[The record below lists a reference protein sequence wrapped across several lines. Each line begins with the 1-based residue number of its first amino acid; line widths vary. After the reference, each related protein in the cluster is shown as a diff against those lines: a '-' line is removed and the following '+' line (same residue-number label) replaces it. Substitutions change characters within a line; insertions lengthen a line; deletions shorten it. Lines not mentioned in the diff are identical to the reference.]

1 MTHDNE
7 EAKKILK
14 DYKQL
19 IIRKKQL
26 KKVIDSLE
34 RDIQTAKGIN
44 LDNDACGGYNLPLSA
59 KIARLADLKA
69 NYEEIVG
76 MIDSKLLEIEK
87 LLMMVAEEQT
97 LGANILHYKFIEEKT
112 IEEISTTIRYS
123 YPQTIRIYNSAL
135 KCFFIKFQNLK
146 RETDKK

>member
-34 RDIQTAKGIN
+34 RDIQSAKGIN
-44 LDNDACGGYNLPLSA
+44 LDNDVCGGYNLPLSA

-69 NYEEIVG
+69 KYEEIVE
-76 MIDSKLLEIEK
+76 MIDSKLLEIER

-97 LGANILHYKFIEEKT
+97 LGANILHYKFIEGKT
-112 IEEISTTIRYS
+112 IEEISLLIGYTYR
-123 YPQTIRIYNSAL
+123 QTIRIYNSAL
-135 KCFFIKFQNLK
+135 KCFYIKFQDEIK
-146 RETDKK
+146 EKE